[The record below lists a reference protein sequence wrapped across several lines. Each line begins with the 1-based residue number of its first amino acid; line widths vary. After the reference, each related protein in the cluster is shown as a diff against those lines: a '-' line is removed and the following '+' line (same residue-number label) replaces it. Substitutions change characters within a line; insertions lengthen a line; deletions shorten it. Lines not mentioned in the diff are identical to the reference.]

1 MAIYQNGVMV
11 GISGSQLEAFRQRME
26 RDFQSKRITWNGES
40 NVLVTTA
47 MNQLLELAS
56 GKANIVITDF
66 LPDPTTP
73 NTQYWLTTYDGQ
85 TIEEGRYIVMTDALN
100 TATLIGTSTADLS
113 AYYTKTETQEL
124 LDEKQDI
131 LQSGVNIKTVNYQ
144 SLLGSGNIVVSGGGG
159 ANFQVTTLPDPDE
172 YQNGRVVQFIGEEGT
187 YKFGAWYACKPI
199 LMDLYGWT
207 SSSTGKYAWTS
218 SPTPKCGEDYPPLP
232 SPALRDGDPIYGSQ
246 VAGKYHISTYVGPT
260 YYYLDLPNRIRDTLA
275 TWYSRT
281 PSADVQNAI
290 MGYEWVRL
298 LSKTGDYINNGNG
311 LGEDDDYFVNKIEL
325 DETKQDKLFD
335 GPDIAYLDDNL
346 GLTHFEVADK
356 TAHQIRGLSVW
367 NYIKSKFT
375 KDTLTSVSDTSKIG
389 SVDSSKTNV
398 VQEMTAKTLF
408 DYMWKKIYP
417 VGSIYTTTDKS
428 FNPGTSFGG
437 TWVHIGVDRVLWGV
451 ATSVDGG
458 STLDEQLPDIR
469 GHIDWSAGG
478 QAKTEI
484 NSGTGAFSLTNK
496 NLGAAYPTG
505 TGASN
510 SARGFDFR
518 ASYYKS
524 VYKLDAS
531 VRPNAYT
538 VHFWRRTA

>member
-1 MAIYQNGVMV
+1 MAIFQNDVMV
-11 GISGSQLEAFRQRME
+11 GISAAQLEAFRQRME

-56 GKANIVITDF
+56 GKANIVITDE

-100 TATLIGTSTADLS
+100 TSTLIGTSTADLS

-144 SLLGSGNIVVSGGGG
+144 SILGSGNLVISGGGG

-281 PSADVQNAI
+281 PSADVQGAI

-311 LGEDDDYFVNKIEL
+311 LGTDDDYFVTREDAL
-325 DETKQDKLFD
+325 SQGTDVET
-335 GPDIAYLDDNL
+335 
-346 GLTHFEVADK
+346 
-356 TAHQIRGLSVW
+356 
-367 NYIKSKFT
+367 
-375 KDTLTSVSDTSKIG
+375 VSDTTKISNVNSETG
-389 SVDSSKTNV
+389 EVTDVTIKKIWEFMVD
-398 VQEMTAKTLF
+398 
-408 DYMWKKIYP
+408 KIYP
-417 VGSIYTTTDKS
+417 VGAIYISTSSTD
-428 FNPGTSFGG
+428 PATLFGG
-437 TWVHIGVDRVLWGV
+437 TWTKLEDRFLIGASSTYAGGATGGATTVTLTRANLPKVSITTSSNGKKTINLDGVRDFLYKQGGYNNKWGIDYGHHEMYNTKSWGSAEETASNHSHSFDLNGNV
-451 ATSVDGG
+451 TQTSV
-458 STLDEQLPDIR
+458 
-469 GHIDWSAGG
+469 
-478 QAKTEI
+478 
-484 NSGTGAFSLTNK
+484 NK
-496 NLGAAYPTG
+496 MPPYLAV
-505 TGASN
+505 
-510 SARGFDFR
+510 FMW
-518 ASYYKS
+518 K
-524 VYKLDAS
+524 
-531 VRPNAYT
+531 
-538 VHFWRRTA
+538 RTA